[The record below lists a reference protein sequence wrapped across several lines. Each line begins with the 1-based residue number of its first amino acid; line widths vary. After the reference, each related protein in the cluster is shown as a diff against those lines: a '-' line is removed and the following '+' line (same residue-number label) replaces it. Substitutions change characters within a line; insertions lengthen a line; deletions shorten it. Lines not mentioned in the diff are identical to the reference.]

1 MIGFII
7 TGHGS
12 FSPGMAGAMEMI
24 TGKQEKVS
32 VIPFLQDM
40 SLEEYSQNIIKGISN
55 YEQEGLEV
63 IIFTDLLGGTPFKT
77 SVSCAYNN
85 EGVKIISGANLPM
98 LIEGSMLRLGM
109 SNAGELVDT
118 LLSTGQEGIKCL
130 NLTAELN
137 VEINDEEGI

>member
-1 MIGFII
+1 M
-7 TGHGS
+7 
-12 FSPGMAGAMEMI
+12 
-24 TGKQEKVS
+24 
-32 VIPFLQDM
+32 
-40 SLEEYSQNIIKGISN
+40 
-55 YEQEGLEV
+55 EV

-85 EGVKIISGANLPM
+85 EGVEIISGANLPM

-109 SNAGELVDT
+109 SNARELVDT